1 MTKNQLEYLGLVET
15 KRNNLVVS
23 DETQRHNKAVEGETG
38 RHNLVTEGQTQQQ
51 INETNRHNLV
61 TEGQTDVVNAETSR
75 HNKATEQLTKSANKE
90 TKRHNKKTESNT
102 LKVANINKSTAK
114 YNADKSAQAT
124 KYAANRNAEASK
136 YAANQSR
143 VASMYATDIRHS
155 DEIGERILKTDLSR
169 NQLKNQKE
177 IAELQTNTQKYIKG
191 IDELIAKR
199 NMDTQNKKILKEY
212 KAKLID
218 TYSKLATA
226 NQANSI
232 KLAEVLIKLVGSN
245 KISSLLK

>member
-1 MTKNQLEYLGLVET
+1 MTKNQLEYLGLQET

-51 INETNRHNLV
+51 ISETNRHNLV
-61 TEGQTDVVNAETSR
+61 TEKQTDVVNAETSR
-75 HNKATEQLTKSANKE
+75 HNKATEQLTKGANKE
-90 TKRHNKKTESNT
+90 TKRHNKKTESNA

-114 YNADKSAQAT
+114 YNADKAAQAT

-143 VASMYATDIRHS
+143 AASQYATDIKHT
-155 DEIGERILKTDLSR
+155 DEIAERILKTDLSR

-199 NMDTQNKKILKEY
+199 NVDAQNKKTLKEY
-212 KAKLID
+212 KAKLLD
-218 TYSKLATA
+218 SYSKLATA
-226 NQANSI
+226 NQANAI
-232 KLAEVLIKLVGSN
+232 KQAEVLMKLVGST
-245 KISSLLK
+245 KLSSLLK

>member
-15 KRNNLVVS
+15 KRNNIVIS

-51 INETNRHNLV
+51 INETNRHNLI
-61 TEGQTDVVNAETSR
+61 TESQTDVVNAETSR
-75 HNKATEQLTKSANKE
+75 HNKATEQLTKSANVE

-102 LKVANINKSTAK
+102 LKVANLNKSTAK
-114 YNADKSAQAT
+114 YGADKAAQAT

-143 VASMYATDIRHS
+143 AASQYATDIKHA

-177 IAELQTNTQKYIKG
+177 IAELQSNTQKYIKG

-199 NMDTQNKKILKEY
+199 NIDAQNKKTLKEY

-218 TYSKLATA
+218 AYSKLATA
-226 NQANSI
+226 SEANAL
-232 KLAEVLIKLVGSN
+232 KKAEVLIKLIGN
-245 KISSLLK
+245 TNLLGMLK